1 MDVAVL
7 RAMIAGGESATV
19 EFKIKAPRPAEIAE
33 RLCGMANTRTG
44 GVIIFGVAD
53 AGREI
58 VGLEDANASLDLTL
72 RAARMLKP
80 TLVLPPPTTSVI
92 DDKTVLV
99 VEVPRSQGVLYQSSG
114 VFWVRK
120 GTHTVPMSVEEISL
134 HLNAAGAL
142 HWETALCRN
151 ATLEDIDPR
160 LVEGYLALRDE
171 RSRQNLRHAS
181 LEDILVGLHCAG
193 ADPETGALRPT
204 NVGVLMFGRAPQWRI
219 PHSEIVCV
227 RYADT
232 IGVRKYENRKILTG
246 TLTELIDQAGEFIR
260 QYLVVGGEIIG
271 FKRVDLPE
279 YPFEALREAV
289 VNAVAHRDYALE
301 GQAIRI
307 FFYADRVEIRSPGLL
322 PFGVTL
328 DDIVQL
334 RAQSRP
340 RNPTIVQFLRDVPGY
355 MERIGMGIRMMV
367 QEARQLGI
375 PDPEFAE
382 PHEFAVTFRNGRDVA
397 AEQSPFNSRQLLA
410 LELIRQQGSITSR
423 DYTDATGVSE
433 STALREL
440 RAMVERGAIVAQG
453 KTRGMRYRLP

>member
-1 MDVAVL
+1 MDVAAL

-80 TLVLPPPTTSVI
+80 TLVLPPPMTSVI

-181 LEDILVGLHCAG
+181 LEDILVGLHCAS

-289 VNAVAHRDYALE
+289 ANAVAHRDYALE